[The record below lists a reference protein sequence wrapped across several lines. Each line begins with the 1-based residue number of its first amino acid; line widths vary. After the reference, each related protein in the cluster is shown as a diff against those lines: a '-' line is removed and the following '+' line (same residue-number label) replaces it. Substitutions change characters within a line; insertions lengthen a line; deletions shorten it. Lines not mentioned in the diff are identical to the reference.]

1 MNWKVFNLK
10 YDNRETWA
18 FEQLS
23 YLLFCVEFGNRIGL
37 FRYKNQTGIETEP
50 IEKEGAFYGF
60 QAKYY
65 TTSISENKEDII
77 DSIKKAKSK
86 NSQLNELLLYVN
98 QELSESSKKD
108 KKKPQYQEEI
118 EKSAKSVGVNI
129 QWRVQSHFELQLALP
144 ENKYLHDIFFSLE
157 PSGVDLLD
165 EVSKHNLN
173 ILKAIQTEIPF
184 GDKQI
189 KIDRNLL
196 IASITDA
203 CQNKKNIIISGEGG
217 CGKTAILKEFYALN
231 SNKIPICIF
240 KANELNVA
248 HINDIFRF
256 DNQFKL
262 NEFLE
267 VYKDEP
273 IKIFVIDSAEKL
285 AEITN
290 NDILRNLIEQLKEND
305 WSVIFTTRYAYLNDL
320 TFHIRENYQL

>member
-1 MNWKVFNLK
+1 M
-10 YDNRETWA
+10 
-18 FEQLS
+18 
-23 YLLFCVEFGNRIGL
+23 
-37 FRYKNQTGIETEP
+37 
-50 IEKEGAFYGF
+50 
-60 QAKYY
+60 
-65 TTSISENKEDII
+65 
-77 DSIKKAKSK
+77 
-86 NSQLNELLLYVN
+86 
-98 QELSESSKKD
+98 
-108 KKKPQYQEEI
+108 
-118 EKSAKSVGVNI
+118 
-129 QWRVQSHFELQLALP
+129 P

-290 NDILRNLIEQLKEND
+290 NDILRNLIEQLKAND
-305 WSVIFTTRYAYLNDL
+305 WSIIFTTRYAYLNDL
-320 TFHIRENYQL
+320 TFHIRKI